1 MKNRFLFFF
10 FFFLKCKKL
19 RLSLVLIE
27 SGLRMMMHIRIIYQ
41 TPLRVAY
48 KNLWSFSMCIYL
60 LFMLDKNL
68 EESLLKR
75 YSIYWWIYL
84 TLDFYWFIFVTFI
97 KRSVHRLQAL
107 GRTAP
112 EYTMKWRS
120 ESVIANTHKSGPS
133 PAPNHVIDSST
144 GNGLLEA
151 RNLILFA
158 ILLAYVAGC
167 WVYSTHRALH
177 TFLFTIRH
185 KLLRTSLR
193 FVLLYHT
200 VCVWTNSNINI
211 IVMTT
216 IVFPES
222 SFSGSIFLKN
232 KKIHGQKCLKSEM
245 IA

>member
-1 MKNRFLFFF
+1 MTKPEGEVNGGDLA
-10 FFFLKCKKL
+10 
-19 RLSLVLIE
+19 S
-27 SGLRMMMHIRIIYQ
+27 SGLKLNQYYQ
-41 TPLRVAY
+41 QKCTWILSSMTDRQLTIEVRSTQNRPCTAWNLTIHEYSRNGDPAGPRLHTFCSRDTY
-48 KNLWSFSMCIYL
+48 KNF
-60 LFMLDKNL
+60 
-68 EESLLKR
+68 
-75 YSIYWWIYL
+75 
-84 TLDFYWFIFVTFI
+84 TLPWKTNIV
-97 KRSVHRLQAL
+97 VVRLQAL

-167 WVYSTHRALH
+167 WVYSIHRALH

-193 FVLLYHT
+193 FVPLYHT
-200 VCVWTNSNINI
+200 VCVN
-211 IVMTT
+211 
-216 IVFPES
+216 E
-222 SFSGSIFLKN
+222 LE
-232 KKIHGQKCLKSEM
+232 H
-245 IA
+245 